1 MSDENRLQYMVP
13 KNGRRMVRELPVE
26 ERPVK
31 RLAEYGPQSL
41 STAELLAVV
50 LQTGDALDLAQDVLT
65 AVGGLHRL
73 ARCNWRELTRL
84 KGVGQG
90 QAARLLAAMELGRR
104 LVGCWPE
111 RVQRVVSPGD
121 AAKLLMA
128 DMMLLEQEQFWVIL
142 LDTRNHVMGTHM
154 VYMGNVNSAIIRTA
168 EVYRAAIQQQA
179 VAILVAHNHPSG
191 EVSPSQEDIE
201 VTKAIVQAGKLLD
214 IECLDHVIIGHNRY
228 ISLKASGFWE

>member
-1 MSDENRLQYMVP
+1 MSNQNGLQYTVP

-26 ERPVK
+26 ERPIK
-31 RLAEYGPQSL
+31 RLARCGPQSL
-41 STAELLAVV
+41 STAELLAAV
-50 LQTGDALDLAQDVLT
+50 LQTGDALELAQDVLM
-65 AVGGLHRL
+65 ASGGLHKL

-90 QAARLLAAMELGRR
+90 QAVKLLAAMELGRR

-111 RVQRVVSPGD
+111 RVQKVSSPDD

-142 LDTRNHVMGTHM
+142 LDTRNNVMGTHM
-154 VYMGNVNSAIIRTA
+154 VYIGNVSSAIIRTA

-191 EVSPSQEDIE
+191 EVSPSKEDIE
-201 VTKAIVQAGKLLD
+201 ITKLIVKAGRLLD

-228 ISLKASGFWE
+228 VSLKASGLWE